1 MYIVLTSPCD
11 FVAVPLRKGTVLGK
25 QKGCNPFIKNGGE
38 GAMKKIFAYSF
49 FILCAV
55 VLFNIN
61 PVSVAT
67 AQAEEFLI
75 KGTHLVQGEVVS
87 ETDTE
92 VVIKTKNG
100 DQTFSKA
107 DVEKAVDYVRP
118 VSSTQQVRRKGSFIR
133 AVSEFITVN
142 IRKFL
147 AAVEPTHF
155 KFLKWFEKTRFYRVL
170 MNVPEFKKFKK
181 DNYAGYVLA
190 YYCIW
195 VIILAIAL
203 RVLKELV
210 ILVLSLFGIELNRNK
225 Y

>member
-1 MYIVLTSPCD
+1 
-11 FVAVPLRKGTVLGK
+11 
-25 QKGCNPFIKNGGE
+25 
-38 GAMKKIFAYSF
+38 MKKVFLHSF
-49 FILCAV
+49 FVLCAV
-55 VLFNIN
+55 ALFNIN
-61 PVSVAT
+61 PVSVT
-67 AQAEEFLI
+67 KAQAEEFLI
-75 KGTHLVQGEVVS
+75 KGAYLVQGEVVS
-87 ETDTE
+87 ETETE

-100 DQTFSKA
+100 DKTFNKA

-118 VSSTQQVRRKGSFIR
+118 ASSTSQARRKGAFIKNT
-133 AVSEFITVN
+133 VEFITVY

-147 AAVEPTHF
+147 GAIEPTHL
-155 KFLKWFEKTRFYRVL
+155 KFLKWFEKSRLYRVL
-170 MNVPEFKKFKK
+170 MNVPELRKFKK

-210 ILVLSLFGIELNRNK
+210 ILVLSLFGIEVNKNR